1 VFRLVDPY
9 LTSVA
14 LPACERRY
22 PREHLVA
29 RFRVPAPLA
38 RILVEMTRT
47 AAVPPDPPEG
57 RGPLRSVEPV
67 DHDRELTRGGQDN
80 RDGSSLGLEL
90 LRELANQEIAR
101 AESAR
106 ARSRQAFAFAAT
118 FFAVVQTVSY
128 GSYVTK
134 AATLGHRTGTLIN
147 HTAWA
152 ALALALCAAGLLIAE
167 LPLRSR
173 NLTPKIVLDTIKTAT
188 TEDAA
193 RDEFTTLYAL
203 IVESHRLANKVR
215 FRLVIGTQVLALA
228 TIALVLWELLVG
240 LHASL

>member
-1 VFRLVDPY
+1 
-9 LTSVA
+9 
-14 LPACERRY
+14 
-22 PREHLVA
+22 
-29 RFRVPAPLA
+29 
-38 RILVEMTRT
+38 MTQ
-47 AAVPPDPPEG
+47 AAAMPPDQPEG
-57 RGPLRSVEPV
+57 RGPLRSIERVGQEEQ
-67 DHDRELTRGGQDN
+67 DGGRN
-80 RDGSSLGLEL
+80 GDGSSLGLEL

-128 GSYVTK
+128 GSYVTR
-134 AATLGHRTGTLIN
+134 AATLGHRTGNLIN

-152 ALALALCAAGLLIAE
+152 ALALALCAAGLLLAE
-167 LPLRSR
+167 LPLRSH
-173 NLTPKIVLDTIKTAT
+173 NLTPKIVLDTIEAAT
-188 TEDAA
+188 TEGSA